1 MKKGGTSKL
10 LQEDNTDLKT
20 DRRVISAAFLWIFL
34 FNSTIAQVPIN
45 GFCQVKS
52 FPAFPGFNR
61 ISIIDVNYDSF
72 KDVIL
77 YSSSQKSI
85 AVVEGEMDDSFTNYK
100 KITTPYNYSNIIP
113 VYDKATGT
121 ELYVFL
127 SRKKRTVGL
136 FSFSNF
142 GGFNLLA
149 KIGFDSYPENISV
162 ADINNDGDFE
172 YLVSGS
178 GFNGLSLLSFI
189 DGELTE
195 TKLEEKSI
203 YGEAVFT
210 DISNDGIP
218 DITAFNL
225 LNNTFEVFYND
236 GKGNF
241 ERVRTEFV
249 NTSIENLETV
259 DFNKDGYDDL
269 IYTVKNSIKLAIGDF
284 QSFYNSSI
292 VITTEFIPHRFT
304 VADFNGDKLNDI
316 AYIDSSQGILSVI
329 FAKGKNQFHPEI
341 IYMKKDGLTDLHL
354 FRSHNSN
361 ALILL
366 NKAGEIFIVSRL
378 FSLPD
383 ATNLIPALQP
393 SAITKFDLGNDGII
407 DFCYIDIQTNTIN
420 FLVNNLKGIPE
431 YFYSISVSADHKL
444 IVVDDEERFNKG
456 FYCYSPNGKM
466 FEIINYDFFNNKS
479 EIDQLYSPGI
489 IKDLDINKTDELVHI
504 FTAYEE
510 NNTLHV
516 REYEYHD
523 FRYTFLDYPQLEEDV
538 ENVKLV
544 ISDHPRAYFYKFDS
558 DSIHVTE
565 AKLQSKSIEYKQ
577 IGALGIKNNPLIT
590 DFSEYLLGKKSPKIL
605 SLLNSDPTFFSVV
618 SNDSVFNIMVQ
629 IFKKNI
635 FDVGK
640 GIEFY
645 FNTNNQLEFWN
656 VIIYSSEDRSFNRV
670 EIKNQGQE
678 LSFTKLFDSDKPTD
692 FIVQKIISDKKYLIY
707 TQQSEGLISLKR
719 LK

>member
-1 MKKGGTSKL
+1 
-10 LQEDNTDLKT
+10 
-20 DRRVISAAFLWIFL
+20 
-34 FNSTIAQVPIN
+34 VPIN

-52 FPAFPGFNR
+52 FPAFPGFKR
-61 ISIIDVNYDSF
+61 ISIVDVNFDSI

-85 AVVEGEMDDSFTNYK
+85 AVVEGELDESITEYK
-100 KITTPYNYSNIIP
+100 MITSPYYFSNIIP
-113 VYDKATGT
+113 VYNSATGT
-121 ELYVFL
+121 EMYVFS

-136 FSFSNF
+136 FNFSSYKR
-142 GGFNLLA
+142 FNLLA
-149 KIGFDSYPENISV
+149 EIGFDSYPDNISV
-162 ADINNDGDFE
+162 ADINNDGNFE

-178 GFNGLSLLSFI
+178 GFKGLSLLYFI

-195 TKLEEKSI
+195 TKLEENSI

-210 DISNDGIP
+210 DISNDGHP

-225 LNNTFEVFYND
+225 FNNTFEVFYND

-241 ERVRTEFV
+241 ERIRTEFE
-249 NTSIENLETV
+249 NSSLDNLETI

-269 IYTVKNSIKLAIGDF
+269 IYTVKNSIKLAIGDY

-292 VITTEFIPHRFT
+292 VIPTEFIPHRFT

-316 AYIDSSQGILSVI
+316 AYIDSTQGILSVI
-329 FAKGKNQFHPEI
+329 FAKGKNKFHPEI
-341 IYMKKDGLTDLHL
+341 TYMKKDGLTDLHL
-354 FRSHNSN
+354 FRQHNSN
-361 ALILL
+361 SLILL
-366 NKAGEIFIVSRL
+366 NKDGELFNVSRL

-383 ATNLIPALQP
+383 EANLIPAIQP
-393 SAITKFDLGNDGII
+393 STITKFDLGNDGII
-407 DFCYIDIQTNTIN
+407 DFCYIDVQSNTIN
-420 FLVNNLKGIPE
+420 FLVNNFKAIPQ
-431 YFYSISVSADHKL
+431 YFYSIPVSADHKL
-444 IVVDDEERFNKG
+444 IVVDDEEPYSKG
-456 FYCYSPNGKM
+456 FYCYSTDGKM
-466 FEIINYDFFNNKS
+466 FEIINYNFTNNKS
-479 EIDQLYSPGI
+479 KFDQLYSPGL
-489 IKDLDINKTDELVHI
+489 IKDLVLNKTDELVHI
-504 FTAYEE
+504 FAAYEE
-510 NNTLHV
+510 NNTLQV

-523 FRYTFLDYPQLEEDV
+523 FRYTFLDYPQLDEDV
-538 ENVKLV
+538 EDVKLV

-558 DSIHVTE
+558 DSIRVTE

-577 IGALGIKNNPLIT
+577 IGVLSIKNNPLIT
-590 DFSEYLLGKKSPKIL
+590 DFSEFLLGKKSPKIL

-629 IFKKNI
+629 IFKQNI
-635 FDVGK
+635 FDVGE

-645 FNTNNQLEFWN
+645 FNTKNQLEFWN
-656 VIIYSSEDRSFNRV
+656 MIIYSSEARSFNRI

-678 LSFTKLFDSDKPTD
+678 LSVSKLFDSDKPTD
-692 FIVQKIISDKKYLIY
+692 FIVQKIISNKKYLIY

>member
-1 MKKGGTSKL
+1 
-10 LQEDNTDLKT
+10 LQEDSTDLKT
-20 DRRVISAAFLWIFL
+20 DRKKISAAFLWIFL
-34 FNSTIAQVPIN
+34 FNSAISQVPIN

-85 AVVEGEMDDSFTNYK
+85 TVVEGEMDDSFTNYK
-100 KITTPYNYSNIIP
+100 NITTPYNYSNIIP
-113 VYDKATGT
+113 VFNNATGA
-121 ELYVFL
+121 EMYVFL

-136 FSFSNF
+136 FSFSSF
-142 GGFNLLA
+142 GRFNLLA

-162 ADINNDGDFE
+162 ADIDNDGDFE

-178 GFNGLSLLSFI
+178 GFKGLSLLSFI

-195 TKLEEKSI
+195 AKLEENSI
-203 YGEAVFT
+203 YGEAVFA
-210 DISNDGIP
+210 DISNDGLP

-225 LNNTFEVFYND
+225 FNNTFEVFYND

-241 ERVRTEFV
+241 ERVRTEFK
-249 NTSIENLETV
+249 NTSIENLEAV

-269 IYTVKNSIKLAIGDF
+269 IYTVKNSFKLAIGDSK
-284 QSFYNSSI
+284 SFYNSSI

-329 FAKGKNQFHPEI
+329 FAKGENQFYPEI
-341 IYMKKDGLTDLHL
+341 IYMRKDGLTDLHS
-354 FRSHNSN
+354 FRQNNSN
-361 ALILL
+361 SLILL

-378 FSLPD
+378 FSLLD
-383 ATNLIPALQP
+383 ETNLIPAIKP
-393 SAITKFDLGNDGII
+393 STITKFDLRNDGII
-407 DFCYIDIQTNTIN
+407 DFCYIDVQANTIN
-420 FLVNNLKGIPE
+420 FLVNNFKAIPE
-431 YFYSISVSADHKL
+431 YFYSVSVSADHKL
-444 IVVDDEERFNKG
+444 ILVDDEKPFNKG
-456 FYCYSPNGKM
+456 FYCYSRNGKM
-466 FEIINYDFFNNKS
+466 LEIINYNFSNNKS
-479 EIDQLYSPGI
+479 RIDQLYSPGI
-489 IKDLDINKTDELVHI
+489 IKDVELNKTDELVHI
-504 FTAYEE
+504 FTAYQE

-523 FRYTFLDYPQLEEDV
+523 FRYTFLDYPQLEKDV
-538 ENVKLV
+538 TDVKLV
-544 ISDHPRAYFYKFDS
+544 ISDHPRAYFYKLDS
-558 DSIHVTE
+558 DSIRITE
-565 AKLQSKSIEYKQ
+565 AKLKSKSIEYKQ
-577 IGALGIKNNPLIT
+577 IGVLSIKNNPLIT
-590 DFSEYLLGKKSPKIL
+590 DFSGYLLGKKNPKML

-629 IFKKNI
+629 IFKQNI
-635 FDVGK
+635 FDFGE

-656 VIIYSSEDRSFNRV
+656 MIIYSSEIRSFNRI

-692 FIVQKIISDKKYLIY
+692 FIVQKIISDKRYLIY

>member
-1 MKKGGTSKL
+1 MKKGGTRKL

-20 DRRVISAAFLWIFL
+20 DRRIISTVFLWVIL
-34 FNSTIAQVPIN
+34 INSAIAQVPIN
-45 GFCQVKS
+45 GFSQVKS

-61 ISIIDVNYDSF
+61 ISIIDINYDSF
-72 KDVIL
+72 KDLIL

-85 AVVEGEMDDSFTNYK
+85 AVVEGELNENITDYK
-100 KITTPYNYSNIIP
+100 IITSPYNYSNIIP
-113 VYDKATGT
+113 VYNRATGT
-121 ELYVFL
+121 EMYVFS

-136 FSFSNF
+136 FSFSSF
-142 GGFNLLA
+142 QRFNLLA
-149 KIGFDSYPENISV
+149 KIVFDSYPENISV

-178 GFNGLSLLSFI
+178 GFKGLSLLSFI
-189 DGELTE
+189 DNKLTE
-195 TKLEEKSI
+195 TKLEENLI

-210 DISNDGIP
+210 DISNDGHP

-225 LNNTFEVFYND
+225 INNTFEVFYND

-241 ERVRTEFV
+241 EKVRTEFK
-249 NTSIENLETV
+249 NTSIENLEAI
-259 DFNKDGYDDL
+259 DFDKDGYNDL
-269 IYTVKNSIKLAIGDF
+269 IYTVNNLFKLSFGDS

-304 VADFNGDKLNDI
+304 IADFNGDKLNDI
-316 AYIDSSQGILSVI
+316 AYIDSTQGILSVI
-329 FAKGKNQFHPEI
+329 FAKDKNQFHSEI

-354 FRSHNSN
+354 FRQHNSN
-361 ALILL
+361 SLILL
-366 NKAGEIFIVSRL
+366 NKSGEMFIVSRL

-383 ATNLIPALQP
+383 KTNLIPAILP
-393 SAITKFDLGNDGII
+393 STITKFDWGNDGII
-407 DFCYIDIQTNTIN
+407 DYCYIDVQTNTIN
-420 FLVNNLKGIPE
+420 FIVNNKKAIPK
-431 YFYSISVSADHKL
+431 YFYSVSASADHKSIL
-444 IVVDDEERFNKG
+444 VDDEEPFNKG
-456 FYCYSPNGKM
+456 FYCYSPKGKM
-466 FEIINYDFFNNKS
+466 LEIINYNFSNNKS

-489 IKDLDINKTDELVHI
+489 IKDLVLNKSDDLVHI

-510 NNTLHV
+510 NNIIHI

-523 FRYTFLDYPQLEEDV
+523 FRYTYLDYPHLEEDV
-538 ENVKLV
+538 EDVKLV
-544 ISDHPRAYFYKFDS
+544 ISDHPRAYFYKLGS
-558 DSIHVTE
+558 DSIRVTE

-577 IGALGIKNNPLIT
+577 IGALCIKNNPLIT
-590 DFSEYLLGKKSPKIL
+590 DFSEYLLGKKSPKIS

-629 IFKKNI
+629 IFKQNI
-635 FDVGK
+635 FNGGK

-645 FNTNNQLEFWN
+645 FNSNQQLEFWN
-656 VIIYSSEDRSFNRV
+656 LIIYSAEDRSFNRIQ
-670 EIKNQGQE
+670 IKNQGQE

-692 FIVQKIISDKKYLIY
+692 FIVQKIISNKKYLIY

>member
-1 MKKGGTSKL
+1 

-20 DRRVISAAFLWIFL
+20 DRRVISAAFLWVFL

-61 ISIIDVNYDSF
+61 ISIIDANYDPF

-77 YSSSQKSI
+77 YTSSQKSI
-85 AVVEGEMDDSFTNYK
+85 AVVEGEIDDSFTNYK
-100 KITTPYNYSNIIP
+100 IITSPYNYSNIIP
-113 VYDKATGT
+113 VYNKATGT
-121 ELYVFL
+121 ELYVFS

-136 FSFSNF
+136 FDFSSY
-142 GGFNLLA
+142 GRFNLLA
-149 KIGFDSYPENISV
+149 KIGFDSYPENISI
-162 ADINNDGDFE
+162 ADINNDRDFE

-178 GFNGLSLLSFI
+178 GFNGLSLLSFN
-189 DGELTE
+189 DGELSE
-195 TKLEEKSI
+195 TKIEENSI
-203 YGEAVFT
+203 YGEAVFV
-210 DISNDGIP
+210 DISNDGHP

-241 ERVRTEFV
+241 ERVRTEFK
-249 NTSIENLETV
+249 NTSIENLDAV

-269 IYTVKNSIKLAIGDF
+269 IYTVNNSFKLAIGDS

-329 FAKGKNQFHPEI
+329 FAKDKNQFHPEI

-354 FRSHNSN
+354 FRSHNLNS
-361 ALILL
+361 LILL

-383 ATNLIPALQP
+383 ETNLIPAVQP
-393 SAITKFDLGNDGII
+393 STITKFDLGNDGII
-407 DFCYIDIQTNTIN
+407 DFCYIDVEANTIN
-420 FLVNNLKGIPE
+420 FLANNLKAIPE
-431 YFYSISVSADHKL
+431 YFYSVSVSADHKL
-444 IVVDDEERFNKG
+444 IVVDDEHPFNKG
-456 FYCYSPNGKM
+456 FYCYSTNGKLL
-466 FEIINYDFFNNKS
+466 EIIDYDFSNNKS
-479 EIDQLYSPGI
+479 EIDLLYSPGI
-489 IKDLDINKTDELVHI
+489 IKDLVLNKTDELVHI

-510 NNTLHV
+510 NNILRV
-516 REYEYHD
+516 RESEYHD
-523 FRYTFLDYPQLEEDV
+523 FRYTFLDYPKIEKDV
-538 ENVKLV
+538 TDVKLV
-544 ISDHPRAYFYKFDS
+544 ISDYPRAYFYKLDR
-558 DSIHVTE
+558 DSIRITE

-577 IGALGIKNNPLIT
+577 IGVLSVKNNPLIT

-629 IFKKNI
+629 IFKQNI
-635 FDVGK
+635 FNVGK

-656 VIIYSSEDRSFNRV
+656 MIIYSFEDRSFNRI